1 MRRGT
6 LSLLLFIVLLAA
18 GAAYVDWPN
27 NPGIHFLGINIPLTV
42 KEGLDLQGG
51 IRALLVP
58 SQHYDQATL
67 DQEMPAVRN
76 AIEQRVNGGLGVN
89 EPNIQL
95 QTSNNTPA
103 ILVELPGLGGNQTQ
117 AINTLLQTGVLEF
130 WSTGL
135 TPVTLGTHFDPTQFT
150 QYNPGNK
157 PWFTGAD
164 LD

>member
-27 NPGIHFLGINIPLTV
+27 NPGIHILGINNPLTV

-58 SQHYDQATL
+58 SQHYDQTTL
-67 DQEMPAVRN
+67 DQEMPAVRD

-89 EPNIQL
+89 E
-95 QTSNNTPA
+95 
-103 ILVELPGLGGNQTQ
+103 
-117 AINTLLQTGVLEF
+117 
-130 WSTGL
+130 
-135 TPVTLGTHFDPTQFT
+135 
-150 QYNPGNK
+150 
-157 PWFTGAD
+157 
-164 LD
+164 